1 MMGPSAQISKIMLGL
16 SALVIVF
23 FIFMDFNLH
32 LRMHNYPIDRGTG
45 DNFNFSYND
54 VSWLGYNISPLGDV
68 TVKAV
73 LLDHTNYYLFAP
85 LVTILDN
92 LLNISEFPYIT
103 PNAIS
108 FFHVFVAIASGK
120 CIASDSLSYRR
131 IGVVLFEVRTFLDDL
146 DGHVARARK
155 HIKGERSEVGTS
167 GYYIDGV
174 CDGLGCVALLIGA
187 FFYLKNNPPRGG
199 YVQLP
204 TVVDNKDSNVIM
216 YKGKITSQ
224 KSAIVIACFT
234 LQLLLSSL
242 SWNRYIALYQDMLE
256 SNDVSKEEMARQ
268 LIVFKSPMF
277 FIVAFFWRLVNVHNM
292 IHLFLIAIFCDKMWE
307 FLKFIQY
314 IGYGILFSVI
324 CVTEKHAMD
333 SRNFIFSQKYIDST
347 GNINT
352 Q

>member
-1 MMGPSAQISKIMLGL
+1 MLGPPAQISKIMMGL
-16 SALVIVF
+16 LALVVLF
-23 FIFMDFNLH
+23 FLFMDYNLH
-32 LRMHNYPIDRGTG
+32 IRIHKYPIDRGIN
-45 DNFNFSYND
+45 DNNNFSYND

-131 IGVVLFEVRTFLDDL
+131 IGVVLFEIRTFLDDL

-167 GYYIDGV
+167 GYFIDGI
-174 CDGLGCVALLIGA
+174 CDGLGCIALLIGA

-204 TVVDNKDSNVIM
+204 TVIDSKDSNVIM
-216 YKGKITSQ
+216 YKGKVTWQ
-224 KSAIVIACFT
+224 KSALVISCFA
-234 LQLLLSSL
+234 LQLLISSL
-242 SWNRYIALYQDMLE
+242 SWNRYIDLYQDMLE
-256 SNDVSKEEMARQ
+256 NNSVSEEEFVKQIM
-268 LIVFKSPMF
+268 VFKSPMF
-277 FIVAFFWRLVNVHNM
+277 FIIAFFWRLVNVHNM
-292 IHLFLIAIFCDKMWE
+292 IHLFLLAIFCDKMWE

-314 IGYGILFSVI
+314 IGYGILFSII
-324 CVTEKHAMD
+324 CITEKHALD
-333 SRNFIFSQKYIDST
+333 ARNFIFNQKYLE
-347 GNINT
+347 NNNNL
-352 Q
+352 